1 MGGSEAT
8 PFKPAA
14 DGLLVRVKV
23 TPKASRGRVAGLTR
37 DAAGAA
43 LLSVAVSAP
52 PEDGRANAALLR
64 RLAKDW
70 RLPNSAIT
78 IAAGASSRHKTL
90 HIAGDTDRLLL
101 DLGDWL
107 ADMR

>member
-1 MGGSEAT
+1 M
-8 PFKPAA
+8 
-14 DGLLVRVKV
+14 VRVKV
-23 TPKASRGRVAGLTR
+23 TPKASRARVAGLTR
-37 DAAGAA
+37 DAAGTA

-52 PEDGRANAALLR
+52 PEDGKANAALLR
-64 RLAKDW
+64 LLTKEW
-70 RLPNSAIT
+70 RLPKSA

-90 HIAGDTDRLLL
+90 HIAGDTGRLLL